1 MALMEDE
8 RLILRWL
15 SQYGPLRWPQIRGL
29 LYYRPQRSVNRLV
42 QNMKHARRIAAI
54 EDGEYLAVDQYC
66 EPKQR
71 MITAVWVLLQFI
83 EQIAPEAHWQAD
95 APAQISF
102 LKDKTAFLA
111 FLFIP
116 VYQANPLCRPFPRRT
131 VSCTRESDSGRV
143 QQHRPDRRRTGRLRF
158 LPFPE
163 RHPLPG
169 YSGHA
174 RRSEPWSASEPV
186 SQQPLVRNHRQ
197 LRHPAYARLY
207 G

>member
-102 LKDKTAFLA
+102 LKDKQLTKSWF
-111 FLFIP
+111 
-116 VYQANPLCRPFPRRT
+116 CMKTRT
-131 VSCTRESDSGRV
+131 IWFDFFSLKRIQSTFSLSRIWN
-143 QQHRPDRRRTGRLRF
+143 LRI
-158 LPFPE
+158 
-163 RHPLPG
+163 
-169 YSGHA
+169 
-174 RRSEPWSASEPV
+174 
-186 SQQPLVRNHRQ
+186 N
-197 LRHPAYARLY
+197 
-207 G
+207 

>member
-54 EDGEYLAVDQYC
+54 EDGEYLAIDQYC

-102 LKDKTAFLA
+102 LKDKAAYEMWFCMKT
-111 FLFIP
+111 
-116 VYQANPLCRPFPRRT
+116 RT
-131 VSCTRESDSGRV
+131 IWFDFFSLKRIQSTFSLSRIWN
-143 QQHRPDRRRTGRLRF
+143 LRI
-158 LPFPE
+158 
-163 RHPLPG
+163 
-169 YSGHA
+169 
-174 RRSEPWSASEPV
+174 
-186 SQQPLVRNHRQ
+186 N
-197 LRHPAYARLY
+197 
-207 G
+207 

>member
-102 LKDKTAFLA
+102 LKDKTAYEIVVLYTKYILVVPNMEFANKLILPDA
-111 FLFIP
+111 PCLF
-116 VYQANPLCRPFPRRT
+116 AT
-131 VSCTRESDSGRV
+131 VDQTECEAPKIT
-143 QQHRPDRRRTGRLRF
+143 F
-158 LPFPE
+158 
-163 RHPLPG
+163 
-169 YSGHA
+169 YS
-174 RRSEPWSASEPV
+174 S
-186 SQQPLVRNHRQ
+186 
-197 LRHPAYARLY
+197 
-207 G
+207 

>member
-15 SQYGPLRWPQIRGL
+15 SQYRAFALGRKFADCSTTDRALCQ
-29 LYYRPQRSVNRLV
+29 QACAE
-42 QNMKHARRIAAI
+42 HEACRRIAAI

-102 LKDKTAFLA
+102 LKDKTAYEIVVL
-111 FLFIP
+111 
-116 VYQANPLCRPFPRRT
+116 Y
-131 VSCTRESDSGRV
+131 EDED
-143 QQHRPDRRRTGRLRF
+143 H
-158 LPFPE
+158 
-163 RHPLPG
+163 
-169 YSGHA
+169 
-174 RRSEPWSASEPV
+174 
-186 SQQPLVRNHRQ
+186 LVRLLQPQEDTKYILVVPNMEFANKLILPDAPCLFATVDQ
-197 LRHPAYARLY
+197 TECEAPKITFYSS
-207 G
+207 

>member
-102 LKDKTAFLA
+102 L
-111 FLFIP
+111 
-116 VYQANPLCRPFPRRT
+116 
-131 VSCTRESDSGRV
+131 
-143 QQHRPDRRRTGRLRF
+143 
-158 LPFPE
+158 
-163 RHPLPG
+163 
-169 YSGHA
+169 
-174 RRSEPWSASEPV
+174 
-186 SQQPLVRNHRQ
+186 
-197 LRHPAYARLY
+197 
-207 G
+207 

>member
-102 LKDKTAFLA
+102 LKDKTAYEIVVLYEDEDHWFDFFSLKRIQST
-111 FLFIP
+111 FSLSRMW
-116 VYQANPLCRPFPRRT
+116 N
-131 VSCTRESDSGRV
+131 
-143 QQHRPDRRRTGRLRF
+143 LRI
-158 LPFPE
+158 
-163 RHPLPG
+163 
-169 YSGHA
+169 
-174 RRSEPWSASEPV
+174 
-186 SQQPLVRNHRQ
+186 N
-197 LRHPAYARLY
+197 
-207 G
+207 

>member
-29 LYYRPQRSVNRLV
+29 LYYRPQRSVSRLV

-66 EPKQR
+66 EPMQR

-102 LKDKTAFLA
+102 LKDKTAYEIVVLYEDEDHLIRLLQPQEDTKYILVVPNMEF
-111 FLFIP
+111 
-116 VYQANPLCRPFPRRT
+116 ANKLILPDAPCLSARIALLRAISFASCCRPT
-131 VSCTRESDSGRV
+131 V
-143 QQHRPDRRRTGRLRF
+143 
-158 LPFPE
+158 
-163 RHPLPG
+163 
-169 YSGHA
+169 Y
-174 RRSEPWSASEPV
+174 
-186 SQQPLVRNHRQ
+186 
-197 LRHPAYARLY
+197 AYIA
-207 G
+207 